1 MAAIDPGD
9 QPAYIGE
16 HVRDELLRDPRVG
29 ELDVHV
35 AIEGNVVFVTG
46 NVSTADRRAA
56 LDDVLAELLPDFQIC
71 NETTVAVFP
80 EAPEGALP

>member
-1 MAAIDPGD
+1 MAQVPEPD
-9 QPAYIGE
+9 AYTAE
-16 HVRDELLRDPRVG
+16 HVREELLRDPRVG

-35 AIEGNVVFVTG
+35 KIKGDVVFVTG

-56 LDDVLAELLPDFQIC
+56 LDDALAELLPGLQIC

-80 EAPEGALP
+80 EAPE